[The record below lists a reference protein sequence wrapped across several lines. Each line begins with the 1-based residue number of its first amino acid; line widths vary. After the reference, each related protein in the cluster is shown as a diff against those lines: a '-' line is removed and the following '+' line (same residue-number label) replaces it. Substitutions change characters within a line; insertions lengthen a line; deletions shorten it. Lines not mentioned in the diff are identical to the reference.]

1 MNSGVETRNLR
12 YEYYVKIDGKVTAGY
27 RVFADAVKAGLLLKQ
42 LSPHSD
48 IKVRDADEQSTAE
61 LIGLQR
67 ELATRRRERPMIT
80 SATAPPRSTT

>member
-12 YEYYVKIDGKVTAGY
+12 HECYVQIDGKVTAGY
-27 RVFADAVKAGLLLKQ
+27 RVFADALKAGLLLKQ

-61 LIGLQR
+61 FMRITAR
-67 ELATRRRERPMIT
+67 LANEV
-80 SATAPPRSTT
+80 APPTRCASTYYAPLE

>member
-12 YEYYVKIDGKVTAGY
+12 YEYYVQIDGKVTAGY

-67 ELATRRRERPMIT
+67 ELATRRRE
-80 SATAPPRSTT
+80 